1 MVLSKVEKSPLVRLR
16 RTLRAARERRETQAI
31 ASFWLGWGA
40 VGATVLGVLIHVPD
54 VTGCG
59 VLIGVAAI
67 VTARFTRQRA
77 RAMEDND
84 LLYLSRY
91 GQITG
96 WLAVG
101 PMLILLLLVFALLGF
116 IIGLF
121 SHLR

>member
-1 MVLSKVEKSPLVRLR
+1 
-16 RTLRAARERRETQAI
+16 
-31 ASFWLGWGA
+31 
-40 VGATVLGVLIHVPD
+40 
-54 VTGCG
+54 
-59 VLIGVAAI
+59 
-67 VTARFTRQRA
+67 
-77 RAMEDND
+77 MEDND